1 MINVPGI
8 LNGNPEACSK
18 VTAALNLD
26 KPVDSHAPL
35 CTGADLEA
43 YARAGIRTDHECT
56 TTAELRERISLGMYV
71 SIREGSLARN
81 LLPLIENLTA
91 DLSRRCSFC
100 TDDRHAADTVERGH
114 INGMLAMAVKAG
126 IRPVDAL
133 RMATLNTAECY
144 GLQHRG
150 VIAPGRR
157 ADLLLLDNLDDF
169 SPLAVWTKGRLVARN
184 GSLVIGAPKQKPGFL
199 ADTVRIAPVTAESFD
214 FKAPSDKAR
223 MIGLLPHSLITE
235 EKIAAVK
242 TLRDGTVRLS
252 DNPGCVKLAVVERHR
267 RTGHIGTCLLD
278 PAHGLRGGAIATSVS
293 HDSHNI
299 VVAGDDEEDM
309 ALAVQKIEEMQGG
322 IVMVARGEVLD
333 ALPLPVA
340 GLISDGTPEETAAAI
355 RRLTKL
361 AHGHYGISQDM
372 TLWFLALPVIPYLK
386 LTTKGLFDV
395 TRFDFVPNDAA
406 LEDNRGRVGDRISSR
421 PAAFFCLPSCIS
433 GDSSVFF
440 VFFGFPSCTLEL
452 IRYLSKIRNMSNVFI
467 TGASSGIGAALARQY
482 AQRGD
487 VLGLVARNPEKLQAL
502 IDTLPGDKSRYHA
515 IPADV
520 TKKDEIIAAAQKFE
534 ALSGGA
540 DIVIA
545 NAGVSIGCKTEFY
558 EDLEVMEAIYRT
570 NVFAMAYTFHGFIE
584 PMTKRGRGKLVGIAS
599 VSGIRGLPGSEAYGA
614 SKSAVITYNESLR
627 VGLRKTGIKV
637 QTISP
642 GFVRTPLTSA
652 NPYKMPFVLT
662 PDEFAERAVKTIDSD
677 ASYRTIPWQM
687 GLLAKAMR
695 IAPNCL
701 WDKIVANRKQKP
713 RLADK
718 QKAEAEAAQR
728 K

>member
-1 MINVPGI
+1 MMNVPGI
-8 LNGNPEACSK
+8 LNGNPKACSK
-18 VTAALNLD
+18 VAAALNLD
-26 KPVDSHAPL
+26 KPVDGHAPL

-100 TDDRHAADTVERGH
+100 TADTVERGH

-133 RMATLNTAECY
+133 RMATLNTAQCY

-214 FKAPSDKAR
+214 FKAPSEKAR

-242 TLRDGTVRLS
+242 TFRDGTVRLS

-309 ALAVQKIEEMQGG
+309 ALAVHKIEEMQGG
-322 IVMVARGEVLD
+322 IVMVSKGKVLD

-340 GLISDGTPEETAAAI
+340 GLMSDRTPEETAAAI

-361 AHGHYGISQDM
+361 AHGHYGISQDSNAFM
-372 TLWFLALPVIPYLK
+372 TLSFLALPVIPHLK

-395 TRFDFVPNDAA
+395 TRFEFVPNDA
-406 LEDNRGRVGDRISSR
+406 
-421 PAAFFCLPSCIS
+421 
-433 GDSSVFF
+433 
-440 VFFGFPSCTLEL
+440 
-452 IRYLSKIRNMSNVFI
+452 
-467 TGASSGIGAALARQY
+467 GA
-482 AQRGD
+482 
-487 VLGLVARNPEKLQAL
+487 
-502 IDTLPGDKSRYHA
+502 
-515 IPADV
+515 
-520 TKKDEIIAAAQKFE
+520 
-534 ALSGGA
+534 
-540 DIVIA
+540 
-545 NAGVSIGCKTEFY
+545 
-558 EDLEVMEAIYRT
+558 
-570 NVFAMAYTFHGFIE
+570 
-584 PMTKRGRGKLVGIAS
+584 
-599 VSGIRGLPGSEAYGA
+599 
-614 SKSAVITYNESLR
+614 
-627 VGLRKTGIKV
+627 
-637 QTISP
+637 
-642 GFVRTPLTSA
+642 
-652 NPYKMPFVLT
+652 
-662 PDEFAERAVKTIDSD
+662 
-677 ASYRTIPWQM
+677 
-687 GLLAKAMR
+687 
-695 IAPNCL
+695 
-701 WDKIVANRKQKP
+701 
-713 RLADK
+713 
-718 QKAEAEAAQR
+718 
-728 K
+728 

>member
-1 MINVPGI
+1 MMNVPGI

-18 VTAALNLD
+18 VAAALNLD
-26 KPVDSHAPL
+26 KPVDGHAPL

-56 TTAELRERISLGMYV
+56 TSSKLRERISLGMYL

-100 TDDRHAADTVERGH
+100 TDDRHLADTLERGH
-114 INGMLAMAVKAG
+114 INGMLAMAVEAG
-126 IRPVDAL
+126 IHPVDAV

-144 GLQHRG
+144 GLQDRG

-157 ADLLLLDNLDDF
+157 TELLLLDNLDDF
-169 SPLAVWTKGRLVARN
+169 SPLAVWTKGRLVPRN

-214 FKAPSDKAR
+214 FKAPSEKAR

-235 EKIAAVK
+235 EKLAAVK

-267 RTGHIGTCLLD
+267 RTGRIGTCLLD
-278 PAHGLRGGAIATSVS
+278 PAYRLRGGAIATSVS

-340 GLISDGTPEETAAAI
+340 GLIKRWDTRRDGGGHQAAREARPRALRHFAGHDPLVPCAPRDSVPQAHDEGTF
-355 RRLTKL
+355 RR
-361 AHGHYGISQDM
+361 HPI
-372 TLWFLALPVIPYLK
+372 
-386 LTTKGLFDV
+386 
-395 TRFDFVPNDAA
+395 DFVPNDAA
-406 LEDNRGRVGDRISSR
+406 LEDNRGRVGDRISYR
-421 PAAFFCLPSCIS
+421 PAAFFCLPSCTS

-545 NAGVSIGCKTEFY
+545 NAGISIGCKTEFY